1 MKSPDFFLSPSCEN
15 TDAFITGRGKGMAL
29 GTNLTQ
35 VSSKIFKGS
44 LLIGST
50 SIQNKMFKTKMKVPN
65 EQKSVSL
72 PVPVHI
78 LSHWEPSELSTN

>member
-1 MKSPDFFLSPSCEN
+1 MGRMDTGVCMAEFLCSGPESV
-15 TDAFITGRGKGMAL
+15 TT
-29 GTNLTQ
+29 
-35 VSSKIFKGS
+35 